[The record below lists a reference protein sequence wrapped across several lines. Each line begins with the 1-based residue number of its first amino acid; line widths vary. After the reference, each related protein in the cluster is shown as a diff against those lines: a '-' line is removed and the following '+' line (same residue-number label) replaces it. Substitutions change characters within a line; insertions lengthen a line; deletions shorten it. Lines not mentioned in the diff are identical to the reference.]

1 MRYFFNQ
8 LNGHVKVDDQGLEF
22 ASIRDARI
30 EAVRYAGEVIK
41 DHPTLVWTGEDFRI
55 EVTDE
60 NALLLF
66 TVVVVGVDA
75 PAAKN
80 LS

>member
-8 LNGHVKVDDQGLEF
+8 LNGQVKVDDQGLEF

-41 DHPTLVWTGEDFRI
+41 DHPTLVWTGGDFRI

>member
-8 LNGHVKVDDQGLEF
+8 LNGEVKVDDQGLEF